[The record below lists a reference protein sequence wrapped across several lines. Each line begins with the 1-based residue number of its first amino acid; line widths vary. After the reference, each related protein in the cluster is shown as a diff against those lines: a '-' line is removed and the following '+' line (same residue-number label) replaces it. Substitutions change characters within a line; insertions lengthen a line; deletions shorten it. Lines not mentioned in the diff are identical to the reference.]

1 MVGPQDGPVVGPQ
14 GGLMMGVQGEPMV
27 GPQGG
32 LMLSEPMVAAQGGQ
46 WWVFMVGLEDGLP
59 CGEKAISFLFRRIAF
74 S

>member
-1 MVGPQDGPVVGPQ
+1 MVGPQGGPMIGPQDGPVVGPQ

-27 GPQGG
+27 GP
-32 LMLSEPMVAAQGGQ
+32 QGGQ